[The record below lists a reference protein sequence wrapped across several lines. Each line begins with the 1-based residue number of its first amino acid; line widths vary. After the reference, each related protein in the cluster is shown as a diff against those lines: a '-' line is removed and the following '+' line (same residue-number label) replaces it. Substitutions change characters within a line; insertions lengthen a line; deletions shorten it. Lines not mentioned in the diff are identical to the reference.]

1 MTLFGSRQGPFG
13 SNLELT
19 FFWSLLDLETPLE
32 GLEDELDDQSWQQES
47 GPSDGS
53 RVMAQRVAE
62 NIQVIEF
69 RLEILVN
76 SNCGVYNISEVV
88 EPDQHIVTDKD
99 MESQEEIGKEAQVVV
114 DEWGAVLAVIGF
126 LTKGKKTKN
135 HLEFQKNEKCL
146 NDYDEKTNKDQEK
159 VFEREFYRD
168 FEQRKGECEITFYF
182 EENVDDVDSK
192 KEKHHRQKF
201 EKNLFLKRKAR
212 YLILK

>member
-1 MTLFGSRQGPFG
+1 
-13 SNLELT
+13 
-19 FFWSLLDLETPLE
+19 
-32 GLEDELDDQSWQQES
+32 
-47 GPSDGS
+47 
-53 RVMAQRVAE
+53 MAQRVAE